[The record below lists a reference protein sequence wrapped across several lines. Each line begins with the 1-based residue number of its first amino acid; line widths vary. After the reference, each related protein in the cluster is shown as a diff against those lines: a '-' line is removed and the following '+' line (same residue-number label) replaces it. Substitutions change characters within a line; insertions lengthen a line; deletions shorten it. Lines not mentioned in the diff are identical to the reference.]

1 MQPYKNPVC
10 GFDYLQHLYALAAYI
25 KIYKYTGKAHLVFF
39 LTLFFLLP
47 PTTETI
53 CSVAVVNSQNSTDL
67 FLLEG
72 GYFRTFVIIFNPI
85 GTVPIWATNHSQRSP
100 FFVKLGS
107 TVAALVSSFVTIRC
121 NFVRVSLHN
130 RTLLLEQNFYCRWI
144 YTVITF
150 GCLRRRLLP
159 SSSA

>member
-1 MQPYKNPVC
+1 MLYMQPYKNPVC
-10 GFDYLQHLYALAAYI
+10 GLDYLQHLYALAACI

-47 PTTETI
+47 PATETI

-100 FFVKLGS
+100 FFVKIRINCGGTCFQLRNNS
-107 TVAALVSSFVTIRC
+107 MQLCTCVVTQSYASS
-121 NFVRVSLHN
+121 
-130 RTLLLEQNFYCRWI
+130 
-144 YTVITF
+144 
-150 GCLRRRLLP
+150 
-159 SSSA
+159 